1 MFCQKK
7 SKTFFKPSPF
17 AMTLKH
23 AQPLNA
29 NPTPASASPT
39 DILTPTGNLLAVAPS
54 TSNSVHLELLKHHV
68 FLNEEKQWRFEGPQ
82 QTREEEHERSVVSHS
97 KCQCRV
103 SCNSFIRGPFQD
115 PIDQQCQTTC
125 FPTNFHEPSCFG
137 SGRCRE
143 TLHLLLQQFKIPAYS
158 SCWSPSPCS
167 LDCLSTLG
175 EHQSTD
181 QNGQK
186 QAGLVGSNFGSK
198 PPSSC
203 SPVPKPRLRS
213 NNEQRGQHCFGMQYF
228 ARVCPVTATATA
240 TATAVPAAAIT
251 AAVATTA
258 AA

>member
-7 SKTFFKPSPF
+7 SKTSFKPSPF

-29 NPTPASASPT
+29 NPNPASASPT
-39 DILTPTGNLLAVAPS
+39 DILTTTDNLLAVAPN

-68 FLNEEKQWRFEGPQ
+68 FSNEEKQWRFEGSQ
-82 QTREEEHERSVVSHS
+82 QTREEEHEHSVVSHS

-115 PIDQQCQTTC
+115 PTDQQCQPTC
-125 FPTNFHEPSCFG
+125 FPTYIHEPSFFG
-137 SGRCRE
+137 SGRHRD
-143 TLHLLLQQFKIPAYS
+143 TLHLLPQQFKLPSCS

-186 QAGLVGSNFGSK
+186 QAGLAGSNFGSK

-213 NNEQRGQHCFGMQYF
+213 NNELRGQHCFDTQYF
-228 ARVCPVTATATA
+228 AGVCPVTATAA
-240 TATAVPAAAIT
+240 TAAASAAAIT
-251 AAVATTA
+251 AAA